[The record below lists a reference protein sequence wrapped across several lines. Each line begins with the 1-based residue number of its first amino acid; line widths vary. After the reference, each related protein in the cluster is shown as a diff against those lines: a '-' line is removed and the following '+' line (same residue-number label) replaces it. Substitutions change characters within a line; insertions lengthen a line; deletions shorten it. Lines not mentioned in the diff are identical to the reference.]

1 MENAELCLK
10 NKFKVGD
17 RVRLNPEAPEIITYL
32 RRNKRN
38 IVSGIN
44 SLMIEEYK
52 NSVGTITRVMSLLD
66 SCEQVVWIDW
76 DPTSKWTWTATML
89 IPAKNFKKRRI
100 KNHSRW
106 KT

>member
-52 NSVGTITRVMSLLD
+52 NSIGTITRVMSLLD
-66 SCEQVVWIDW
+66 SCEQVVWI
-76 DPTSKWTWTATML
+76 PTSKWMWTATML

-100 KNHSRW
+100 KNHSI
-106 KT
+106 KI

>member
-44 SLMIEEYK
+44 SLMIRTVLE
-52 NSVGTITRVMSLLD
+52 LLD
-66 SCEQVVWIDW
+66 SCEQVVWID
-76 DPTSKWTWTATML
+76 PPLNGQQLCLFLLRTL
-89 IPAKNFKKRRI
+89 KRE
-100 KNHSRW
+100 KPFY
-106 KT
+106 

>member
-38 IVSGIN
+38 IVSDIN

-100 KNHSRW
+100 KNHSI
-106 KT
+106 KI